1 MPNSGGATPEPPAD
15 DLTPLLDAAVEALGG
30 QTRPGQIAMA
40 KAVAGALDDRVHLLV
55 QAGTGTG
62 KSLAYLVPALAHH
75 KRVIVATAT
84 LALQRQL
91 VAHDLPRLA
100 AAITPLIKREP
111 AFALLKGR
119 NNYVCL
125 NKVEGGAAEDDNQ
138 DVLFDP
144 LAVGKLGA
152 EVLRVREWVEETES
166 GDRDDLSPG
175 VSDRAWAQVS
185 VSARECLG
193 SKCTYFEDC
202 FAEQA
207 KELARAADVVVTN
220 HALLAIAAMDSDVQV
235 LPEHDAV
242 IVDEAHELV
251 NRVTSAATGEL
262 TKTAVE
268 RAHHRADKFVK
279 EATAANLAVATLDFT
294 EALENSPE
302 GRFQRGLPEELG
314 MALAAL
320 RDASRAALTELS
332 KNKGG
337 DLDMDGARKQARA
350 ATEAVH
356 QVAERVLEG
365 AEQDVVWMERSEF
378 KGVKNSTLKIA
389 PLGIEHL
396 LRYKMFAR
404 TPVVLTS
411 ATLKLGGDFTGVAGS
426 VGLYGT
432 ERVEL
437 DFKPELPE
445 EIYDAAVK
453 LLRDGDSDG
462 EEFLDTVQNLPQHWR
477 ALDVGSPFDYP
488 KQGILYV
495 ARHLDPP
502 GRDGIRDD
510 QLDLLADLMD
520 NAGGRA
526 LGLFSSMRAAQTA
539 AEKLRAK
546 IDLPILCQGEDSL
559 AELLRKFA
567 EDPETC
573 LFGTLSLWQGVNV
586 PGPSLQLVVIDR
598 IPFPRPDDPVSAA
611 RTEAVGRSGGNGFM
625 AVSASHAALLLAQ
638 GAGRLIRAI
647 DDRGVV
653 AVLDSRLATK
663 PYGGFLRASMPAFW
677 QTDDTDR
684 VLKSLRAID
693 AMAKLAEEDAEKAAP
708 KGGPKPKPAPK
719 PKTKQKAG
727 LS

>member
-1 MPNSGGATPEPPAD
+1 
-15 DLTPLLDAAVEALGG
+15 
-30 QTRPGQIAMA
+30 MA
-40 KAVAGALDDRVHLLV
+40 QAVAAALDDRVHLLV

-91 VAHDLPRLA
+91 FASDLPRLA
-100 AAITPLIKREP
+100 KAMTPLINREP
-111 AFALLKGR
+111 AYALLKGR

-125 NKVEGGAAEDDNQ
+125 NKVEGGQADDGDQ

-152 EVLRVREWVEETES
+152 EVLRVRDWVEETET

-193 SKCTYFEDC
+193 SKCQYFEDC

-207 KELARAADVVVTN
+207 KELARSADVVVTN

-262 TKTAVE
+262 TKSAVE

-279 EATAANLAVATLDFT
+279 ETTAANLAVATLDFT

-302 GRFQRGLPEELG
+302 GRFARGLPEELG
-314 MALAAL
+314 AALSAL
-320 RDASRAALTELS
+320 RDASRAALTDLA

-350 ATEAVH
+350 ACEAVH
-356 QVAERVLEG
+356 QVAERILEG
-365 AEQDVVWMERSEF
+365 SDQDVVWLERTEF
-378 KGVKNSTLKIA
+378 RGVKSSTVKIA
-389 PLGIEHL
+389 PLGIESL
-396 LRYKMFAR
+396 LRFRMFAR
-404 TPVVLTS
+404 NPVVLTS
-411 ATLKLGGDFTGVAGS
+411 ATLKLGGDFTGVAAS
-426 VGLYGT
+426 VGLNGG
-432 ERVEL
+432 ERIEL
-437 DFKPELPE
+437 DFVPEKPEEL
-445 EIYDAAVK
+445 YDAAVK

-462 EEFLDTVQNLPQHWR
+462 EEFLDMVQNLPQHWR

-495 ARHLDPP
+495 ARHLDAPS
-502 GRDGIRDD
+502 RDGIRDD

-520 NAGGRA
+520 NAGGRT
-526 LGLFSSMRAAQTA
+526 LGLFSSMRGAQTA
-539 AEKLRAK
+539 AEKLREK

-567 EDPETC
+567 EDPQTC

-598 IPFPRPDDPVSAA
+598 IPFPRPDDPVAAA

-625 AVSASHAALLLAQ
+625 AVSASHAALLMAQ

-647 DDRGVV
+647 DDKGVV
-653 AVLDSRLATK
+653 AVLDSRLATAR
-663 PYGGFLRASMPAFW
+663 YGGFLRSSMPPFW

-693 AMAKLAEEDAEKAAP
+693 AMAKAA
-708 KGGPKPKPAPK
+708 G
-719 PKTKQKAG
+719 QN
-727 LS
+727 

>member
-1 MPNSGGATPEPPAD
+1 MPNSGGATPETPSEAPTGNPTD

-100 AAITPLIKREP
+100 TAITPLIKREP

-125 NKVEGGAAEDDNQ
+125 NKVEGGQADDDNQ

-193 SKCTYFEDC
+193 SKCQYFEDC

-268 RAHHRADKFVK
+268 RAHHRADKFLK
-279 EATAANLAVATLDFT
+279 EATGANLGVATLDFT
-294 EALENSPE
+294 EALENTPE
-302 GRFQRGLPEELG
+302 GRFQRGLPEEIG
-314 MALAAL
+314 MALASL
-320 RDASRAALTELS
+320 RDASRTALAELA

-337 DLDMDGARKQARA
+337 DLSARGQDTDGARKQARA
-350 ATEAVH
+350 ACEAVH

-365 AEQDVVWMERSEF
+365 ADQDVVWLERNEF

-396 LRYKMFAR
+396 LRFKMFAR

-445 EIYDAAVK
+445 EVYDAAVK

-520 NAGGRA
+520 NAGGRT

-539 AEKLRAK
+539 AEKLREK
-546 IDLPILCQGEDSL
+546 FDLPILCQGEDSL
-559 AELLRKFA
+559 AELLRKFS

-647 DDRGVV
+647 DDKGVV

-693 AMAKLAEEDAEKAAP
+693 AMAKTAE
-708 KGGPKPKPAPK
+708 
-719 PKTKQKAG
+719 QN
-727 LS
+727 

>member
-1 MPNSGGATPEPPAD
+1 MPNSGGAAPDSED

-40 KAVAGALDDRVHLLV
+40 KAVEAALDDRVHLLV

-100 AAITPLIKREP
+100 TAIAPLIKREP

-125 NKVEGGAAEDDNQ
+125 NKVEGGQADDDNQ
-138 DVLFDP
+138 DMLFDP

-152 EVLRVREWVEETES
+152 EVLRVREWVEETET

-193 SKCTYFEDC
+193 SKCHYFEDC

-207 KELARAADVVVTN
+207 RELARAADVVVTN

-279 EATAANLAVATLDFT
+279 EGTAANLAVATLDFT
-294 EALENSPE
+294 EALENIPE
-302 GRFQRGLPEELG
+302 GRFRALPEELG

-320 RDASRAALTELS
+320 RDASRAALTDLS

-350 ATEAVH
+350 ACEGVH
-356 QVAERVLEG
+356 QVAERILEG
-365 AEQDVVWMERSEF
+365 SDQDVVWLERTEF
-378 KGVKNSTLKIA
+378 KGNKNSTLKIA
-389 PLGIEHL
+389 PLGIESL
-396 LRYKMFAR
+396 LRFKMFAR

-411 ATLKLGGDFTGVAGS
+411 ATLKLGGDFTGVAAS
-426 VGLYGT
+426 VGLNSG
-432 ERVEL
+432 ERIEL
-437 DFKPELPE
+437 DFVPEKPEEL
-445 EIYDAAVK
+445 YDAAVK

-462 EEFLDTVQNLPQHWR
+462 EEFLDMVQNLPLHWR

-495 ARHLDPP
+495 ARHLDAP

-520 NAGGRA
+520 NAGGRT
-526 LGLFSSMRAAQTA
+526 LGLFSSMRGAQTA
-539 AEKLRAK
+539 AEKLREK

-598 IPFPRPDDPVSAA
+598 IPFPRPDDPVAAA

-625 AVSASHAALLLAQ
+625 AVSASHAALLMAQ

-647 DDRGVV
+647 DDKGVV
-653 AVLDSRLATK
+653 AVLDSRLATAR
-663 PYGGFLRASMPAFW
+663 YGGFLRASMPPFW

-693 AMAKLAEEDAEKAAP
+693 AMAKAAE
-708 KGGPKPKPAPK
+708 
-719 PKTKQKAG
+719 QN
-727 LS
+727 

>member
-1 MPNSGGATPEPPAD
+1 MPNTAPTATPGGATPDTLTEAPSGSPED

-40 KAVAGALDDRVHLLV
+40 KAVAASLDDRVHLLV

-100 AAITPLIKREP
+100 TAITPLIKREP

-119 NNYVCL
+119 NNYVCR

-193 SKCTYFEDC
+193 SKCQYFEDC

-207 KELARAADVVVTN
+207 KELARSADVVVTN

-268 RAHHRADKFVK
+268 RAHHRADRLVK
-279 EATAANLAVATLDFT
+279 EVTAANLAVATLDFT
-294 EALENSPE
+294 EALENTPE
-302 GRFQRGLPEELG
+302 GRFQRGLPEEIG
-314 MALAAL
+314 MALTAL

-337 DLDMDGARKQARA
+337 DLSADGDDTAGARKQARA
-350 ATEAVH
+350 ACENVH

-365 AEQDVVWMERSEF
+365 AEADVVWLERSEF
-378 KGVKNSTLKIA
+378 KGVKNATLKIA

-396 LRYKMFAR
+396 LRFKMFAR

-426 VGLYGT
+426 VGLYGN

-539 AEKLRAK
+539 TEKLREK

-559 AELLRKFA
+559 AELLRKFSD
-567 EDPETC
+567 DPETC

-586 PGPSLQLVVIDR
+586 PGPSLQLVTIDR

-647 DDRGVV
+647 DDKGVV

-663 PYGGFLRASMPAFW
+663 PYGGFLRASMPSFW

-693 AMAKLAEEDAEKAAP
+693 AMAK
-708 KGGPKPKPAPK
+708 
-719 PKTKQKAG
+719 TAG
-727 LS
+727 QN